1 MTKSS
6 AAVTVVSRRSSR
18 DVSALRG
25 SGSRPSDHARHPPGG
40 AEAAASVVDALSGTP
55 AHARRCGPC
64 GEPAAGRCWQTP
76 NVASPACA
84 PRCRRSSAPPPELG
98 PPSPSACSPSPRARL
113 RPRGGPGRDL
123 GSLRRGQG
131 RRRCQG
137 SRFRFSC
144 LSRCGR
150 LRARRRCPPHRSHG
164 RARSGMLDLSP
175 PTEENHMNDGS
186 RAPAGRA
193 PGADPSDHRRPPRW
207 PVSRGL
213 LHRTSVLV
221 LRHERWPIEIKP
233 PPADEA

>member
-1 MTKSS
+1 MTNPRRLSPWYLGDPR
-6 AAVTVVSRRSSR
+6 VT
-18 DVSALRG
+18 
-25 SGSRPSDHARHPPGG
+25 SRPSAVQVLVPQTTPAPRLPARKPLRR
-40 AEAAASVVDALSGTP
+40 VVDVLSGTP

-175 PTEENHMNDGS
+175 PTEALHKNS
-186 RAPAGRA
+186 RFERTFCARGHSAQKVG
-193 PGADPSDHRRPPRW
+193 GADKWTTAHFPLMATR
-207 PVSRGL
+207 
-213 LHRTSVLV
+213 
-221 LRHERWPIEIKP
+221 
-233 PPADEA
+233 